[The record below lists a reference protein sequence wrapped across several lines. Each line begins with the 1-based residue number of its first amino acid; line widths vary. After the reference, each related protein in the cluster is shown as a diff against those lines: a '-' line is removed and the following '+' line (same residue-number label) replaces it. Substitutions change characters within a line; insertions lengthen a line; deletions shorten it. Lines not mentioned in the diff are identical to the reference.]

1 MNPVAIL
8 AAALGLAAC
17 VTDLRTRQIPNWIP
31 AAALV
36 GGVAIHGWLGGWR
49 GAVMSLLA
57 AACGFLAFLIF
68 YLLGGMGGGDVKLTA
83 GFGAVL
89 GWPAVLQGSVVYCN
103 RWRSGRDG
111 HRNLAVDSH
120 QRPHRRAGCGTR
132 LDSLCAGHRRRR
144 LDHIMGSLMKT
155 QTQVGNGRRRAC
167 SGMEAGLRIRRQ

>member
-36 GGVAIHGWLGGWR
+36 GGVAIHGWIGGWR
-49 GAVMSLLA
+49 GALMSLLA

-89 GWPAVLQGSVVYCN
+89 GWPAVLQALLFIAIVGALAGTGTAIWQLIRTRGRTGAPAVEQDSIPYAPAIAAGVWITLWV
-103 RWRSGRDG
+103 RS
-111 HRNLAVDSH
+111 
-120 QRPHRRAGCGTR
+120 
-132 LDSLCAGHRRRR
+132 
-144 LDHIMGSLMKT
+144 
-155 QTQVGNGRRRAC
+155 
-167 SGMEAGLRIRRQ
+167 